1 MFLPVHVAD
10 NILGREIMRTSIFLT
25 LATSALVITAPLSA
39 KEAAPASAVTTE
51 EMAPDYASAV
61 TDPGRDEA
69 DVKLDESRSPAE
81 VLAFMGLKT
90 GDAALDIF
98 AGGGYYSEIMGRAVG
113 PNGSVIAVN
122 PPQFTTS
129 DQSKAKWAAV
139 AARQPNV
146 TMVASQLPDYMP
158 AANSIDFAM
167 LHLIYHDFYWESEQ
181 YKFERMDPTVVLAN
195 LYAGMKPGG
204 VVAVIDHV
212 GSPGDIRIVVE
223 KTHRIDP
230 ATARSDFLKAG
241 FVLDGESQMFANPD
255 DDLEKNVFDPAVRG
269 KTSRF
274 VMRFRKP
281 G

>member
-1 MFLPVHVAD
+1 
-10 NILGREIMRTSIFLT
+10 MRASIFLT
-25 LATSALVITAPLSA
+25 LATSVLAIAAPVDAGEMAPQSTTDAAETAPDF
-39 KEAAPASAVTTE
+39 ASAVT
-51 EMAPDYASAV
+51 A
-61 TDPGRDEA
+61 PGRDEA
-69 DVKLDESRSPAE
+69 DVALDESRSPAE
-81 VLAFMGLKT
+81 VLAFMGLET
-90 GDAALDIF
+90 GDAVLDIF
-98 AGGGYYSEIMGRAVG
+98 AGGGYYSEILGRAVG
-113 PNGSVIAVN
+113 PDGTVVAVN
-122 PPQFTTS
+122 PPQFVSS
-129 DQSKAKWAAV
+129 DQSKQKWADV

-146 TMVASQLPDYMP
+146 TMVASQLPDYKP
-158 AANSIDFAM
+158 AADSIDFAM

-181 YKFERMDPTVVLAN
+181 FKMERMDPAAILAN

-212 GSPGDIRIVVE
+212 GSAGDTRAVVE

-241 FVLDGESQMFANPD
+241 FVLDGENEMFANPD

-269 KTSRF
+269 KTDRF

>member
-1 MFLPVHVAD
+1 
-10 NILGREIMRTSIFLT
+10 MRASIFLT
-25 LATSALVITAPLSA
+25 LATSALAI
-39 KEAAPASAVTTE
+39 AAPAYAGETTPVSVAAAEDTAPDFALAVT
-51 EMAPDYASAV
+51 A
-61 TDPGRDEA
+61 PGRDET
-69 DVKLDESRSPAE
+69 DVALDESRSPAE
-81 VLAFMGLKT
+81 ILVFMGLET
-90 GDAALDIF
+90 GDTVLDIF
-98 AGGGYYSEIMGRAVG
+98 AGGGYYSEILGRAVG
-113 PNGSVIAVN
+113 PDGSVVAVN

-129 DQSKAKWAAV
+129 DQSKAKWASV
-139 AARQPNV
+139 TARQPNV
-146 TMVASQLPDYMP
+146 TMVPSQLPDYRP

-167 LHLIYHDFYWESEQ
+167 LHLIYHDFYWQSE
-181 YKFERMDPTVVLAN
+181 KFKFDKMDPAVVLAN

-212 GSPGDIRIVVE
+212 GSPGDTRAVVE

-241 FVLDGESQMFANPD
+241 FVLDGESDMFANPD

-269 KTSRF
+269 KTNRF